1 MATAGSATATATAAE
16 KEDTRSDDSESR
28 SVIVEYIE
36 KCNNT
41 EETPSLRDFI
51 CTCMDDIVKLTD
63 LRKNVYR
70 FWATK
75 FDKVL
80 KDLNVE
86 GKAEEEIDWSFVKE
100 FIKQKKTQDAT
111 KTASNNI
118 KTSSASKST
127 TKSAKLMTAG
137 VLNEVKN
144 SYEDVLKSK
153 KVWKLESGR
162 VVEEVMMNLALKLK
176 YEHPIHSMI
185 INPDDL
191 VYADVFDENEL
202 DEIRN
207 FKSIDFD
214 QPLPE
219 DLQVYLHSFIGKR
232 ELKELNS
239 AIKDKVFDPLD
250 EADMYWA
257 RQTIDEAVNLYNY
270 KFFEDDYIE
279 DDVEYCIWPFI
290 SKCFGATP
298 IRARS
303 GKRKSQASSARH
315 NQKRSL
321 SAHEPTSR
329 HTVGMQPDMKCL
341 YLNYEI
347 GFSEVGLK
355 DDGASGLH
363 MSALIM
369 DSPEGSVCR
378 ITQSERATFPC
389 DADVCVR
396 QLIPIIELVYRVRLY
411 LMETVNA
418 IKNDNQ
424 VLSLGKKG
432 KKRSLIPPC
441 IISPESSSSATT
453 SNHYSSS
460 SSTTT
465 TDSTKKQKR
474 Q

>member
-1 MATAGSATATATAAE
+1 
-16 KEDTRSDDSESR
+16 
-28 SVIVEYIE
+28 
-36 KCNNT
+36 
-41 EETPSLRDFI
+41 
-51 CTCMDDIVKLTD
+51 
-63 LRKNVYR
+63 
-70 FWATK
+70 
-75 FDKVL
+75 
-80 KDLNVE
+80 
-86 GKAEEEIDWSFVKE
+86 
-100 FIKQKKTQDAT
+100 
-111 KTASNNI
+111 
-118 KTSSASKST
+118 
-127 TKSAKLMTAG
+127 
-137 VLNEVKN
+137 
-144 SYEDVLKSK
+144 
-153 KVWKLESGR
+153 
-162 VVEEVMMNLALKLK
+162 
-176 YEHPIHSMI
+176 MI

-191 VYADVFDENEL
+191 VYADVFDESEL

-232 ELKELNS
+232 ALKELNS

-257 RQTIDEAVNLYNY
+257 RQTIEEAVNLYNY

-355 DDGASGLH
+355 DDGASGTKELYECGMKAPKMMKDFFSAIINEQPSVIRSTKIAAFIISGLH

-389 DADVCVR
+389 DADVCAR

-432 KKRSLIPPC
+432 KKRSLMPPC
-441 IISPESSSSATT
+441 IISPESSSSTTT